1 MKSQSAR
8 ISVYAFLIA
17 GVLFLPTCKG
27 SSSETQPTS
36 AVVKL
41 STSGTLPAGKKIGA
55 IDVTLT
61 LAPGVTLKST
71 ANPPRPDDGVVTAS
85 GVAANNSFVEANY
98 TAPTS
103 TLPGKVQVGLIN
115 VSGFDTGEFVTVTGD
130 IAAGNNPRAA
140 DFSATITTIADTDT
154 NPLTGL
160 TAGLAVDIR

>member
-1 MKSQSAR
+1 MKSQSTR

-17 GVLFLPTCKG
+17 GVLFLPACKG

-36 AVVKL
+36 SVVKL
-41 STSGTLPAGKKIGA
+41 STAGTLPAGRKIGA

-71 ANPPRPDDGVVTAS
+71 ANPPRPDAGVVTAS

-103 TLPGKVQVGLIN
+103 TRTGKVQIGLIN
-115 VSGFDTGEFVTVTGD
+115 VSGFDTGEFVTVNGD
-130 IAAGNNPRAA
+130 IAAGTNIRAA
-140 DFSATITTIADTDT
+140 DFGATINTIADADT

-160 TAGLAVDIR
+160 TVGIAVDIR